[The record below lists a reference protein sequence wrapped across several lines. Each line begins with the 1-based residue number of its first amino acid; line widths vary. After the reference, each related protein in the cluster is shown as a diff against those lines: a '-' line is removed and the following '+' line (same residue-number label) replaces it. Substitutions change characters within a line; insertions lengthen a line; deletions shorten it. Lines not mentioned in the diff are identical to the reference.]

1 MIELM
6 QGPHVPLVF
15 AALAA
20 FCVTVYVL
28 ADGLDLG
35 VGIVFLVAPRE
46 ADRDLMMA
54 SIEPVWDANETWL
67 VMGGTLLIAAFPA
80 GYYVLLPAFYLPI
93 MFMLFALIFRGIAFE
108 FRLQA
113 TRFRFLWDIA
123 FSAGSIVATLCQ
135 GQILGGLIDGV
146 PMENGMFAGGPFSF
160 FSLLGLLCG
169 VGLVGGYALIG
180 AGWLIWKT
188 DGPTQIFA
196 REIAR
201 AALILTAVMMALV
214 SAWSALSVPEVA
226 ARWFALPNLFL
237 LAPVPLVTLGLFV
250 AIARGI
256 WEGAEPRTFILAL
269 LVFALGL
276 VGLVVSLWP
285 YVVPRQVTVWDG
297 AADPQTLAFIAVG
310 LAVILPIVLAYQ
322 AHAYWVFRGKTVSL
336 EGAYGDGEPATLHG
350 ARIIPAYDPSMRKA

>member
-15 AALAA
+15 AAVAA

-35 VGIVFLVAPRE
+35 VGIVFLAAPRE
-46 ADRDLMMA
+46 EDRDLMMA
-54 SIEPVWDANETWL
+54 SIEPVWDGNETWL
-67 VMGGTLLIAAFPA
+67 VMGGTLLLAAFPA

-123 FSAGSIVATLCQ
+123 FSAGSLLATLCQ
-135 GQILGGLIDGV
+135 GLILGGLIEGV
-146 PMENGMFAGGPFSF
+146 PVKDGLFAGGPFSF
-160 FSLLGLLCG
+160 FSVLGLLCG

-188 DGPTQIFA
+188 QGPTQVFA
-196 REIAR
+196 REIAH
-201 AALILTAVMMALV
+201 AAVILTAVMMALV
-214 SAWSALSVPEVA
+214 SAWSPLAVPEVA
-226 ARWFALPNLFL
+226 ARWFALPNLAL
-237 LAPVPLVTLGLFV
+237 LAPVPLLTAFV
-250 AIARGI
+250 LVALWRGI
-256 WEGAEPRTFILAL
+256 WEGPEPRTLLLAL
-269 LVFALGL
+269 AVFALGL

-285 YVVPRQVTVWDG
+285 YVVPRTVKVWDG

-310 LAVILPIVLAYQ
+310 LVIILPVVLSYQ
-322 AHAYWVFRGKTVSL
+322 AHAYWVFRGKTTVHASGY
-336 EGAYGDGEPATLHG
+336 GAPH
-350 ARIIPAYDPSMRKA
+350 

>member
-6 QGPHVPLVF
+6 QNPHVPLAF

-20 FCVTVYVL
+20 FCVSVYVL

-35 VGIVFLVAPRE
+35 VGILFLAAPR
-46 ADRDLMMA
+46 DDQRDLMMA

-113 TRFRFLWDIA
+113 TRFRFVWDIA
-123 FSAGSIVATLCQ
+123 FAAGSILATLCQ
-135 GQILGGLIDGV
+135 GLILGGLIGGV
-146 PMENGMFAGGPFSF
+146 PMQDGMFSGGPFSF
-160 FSLLGLLCG
+160 FSLLGLMCG
-169 VGLVGGYALIG
+169 VGLLGGYALIG

-188 DGPTQIFA
+188 DGTTQVFA
-196 REIAR
+196 REIAH

-214 SAWSALSVPEVA
+214 SLWSALTVPEVA
-226 ARWFALPNLFL
+226 ARWFALPNLLL
-237 LAPVPLVTLGLFV
+237 LAPVPLATLVVLV
-250 AIARGI
+250 AIWRGI
-256 WEGAEPRTFILAL
+256 WEGAEPRTFL
-269 LVFALGL
+269 LSLVVFALGL

-285 YVVPRQVTVWDG
+285 YVVPRHVTVWDG
-297 AADPQTLAFIAVG
+297 AADPQTLGFIAVG
-310 LAVILPIVLAYQ
+310 LVIILPIVLAYQ
-322 AHAYWVFRGKTVSL
+322 AHAYWVFRGKA
-336 EGAYGDGEPATLHG
+336 ERHAGGYGGDALAAEPAG
-350 ARIIPAYDPSMRKA
+350 GPR